1 MMMGMKKTARAMAR
15 PDNRI
20 RLAEAKDAPE
30 LFAALQAILSKS
42 ESPSPA
48 AA

>member
-1 MMMGMKKTARAMAR
+1 MAR